1 MAFIDDIKKNDK
13 LKELQEDVL
22 NELDTVYR
30 NNEQVAINEIT
41 SRNAKQ
47 IEEDVFKL
55 SGNEKPQGMKY
66 YEYVKTEFNRLKEN
80 VVPKTEFEGLKS
92 EFEKAQKMIE
102 TGLSDETAKQQL
114 SDYKTRIAQL
124 ETDLQQKDNTYA
136 ETLAQRDAAELQ
148 KEFVGINGFS
158 ARNLWRMRTLYEQYF
173 DSVLILPPLVAEI
186 PWTHNILILEKCKEE
201 HERFYYINM
210 TKKFQWSK
218 TLLVNAIDN
227 NHYQNTLLNQNNF
240 SETLDVQIAK
250 NADLIVKHEY
260 TFDFLNLSEP
270 YSEALLEQAILS
282 NIRNF
287 LIELGGD
294 FSFIGNQFPIKYD
307 DKTYEIDLLL
317 FHRELQCLVAI
328 DLKIDE
334 FKPEMAGK
342 MNFYLSTLN
351 KLFKKNHENPS
362 IGVII
367 CKSKNRT
374 TVDFALQ
381 DINKPIGIATY
392 TLNKELPKDIS
403 AFFPSNQEFV
413 DKIESI
419 TNYIKKSK

>member
-1 MAFIDDIKKNDK
+1 MLESNHIHFVQEIKTQI
-13 LKELQEDVL
+13 KEAQYRALQKV
-22 NELDTVYR
+22 NV
-30 NNEQVAINEIT
+30 EQIQLYWNIGKTILERQQQYGWGKGIVEI
-41 SRNAKQ
+41 
-47 IEEDVFKL
+47 L
-55 SGNEKPQGMKY
+55 
-66 YEYVKTEFNRLKEN
+66 
-80 VVPKTEFEGLKS
+80 
-92 EFEKAQKMIE
+92 
-102 TGLSDETAKQQL
+102 
-114 SDYKTRIAQL
+114 
-124 ETDLQQKDNTYA
+124 
-136 ETLAQRDAAELQ
+136 AAELQ

-158 ARNLWRMRTLYEQYF
+158 ARNLWYMRNLYEQYYT
-173 DSVLILPPLVAEI
+173 SSLILQPLVAEI
-186 PWTHNILILEKCKEE
+186 PWTHNILILEKCKDE

-227 NHYQNTLLNQNNF
+227 NHYQNTVLSQTNF
-240 SETLDVQIAK
+240 SETLEISSAN
-250 NADLIVKHEY
+250 NADIIIKDEY
-260 TFDFLNLSEP
+260 LFDFLNLSEP
-270 YSEALLEQAILS
+270 YSEAQLEQAILS

-307 DKTYEIDLLL
+307 DKTFEIDLLL

-351 KLFKKNHENPS
+351 KLVKKKHEKPS
-362 IGVII
+362 IGIII

-374 TVDFALQ
+374 TVEFALQ

-392 TLNKELPKDIS
+392 TLNKELPKNIS

-419 TNYIKKSK
+419 TNYINRSKN

>member
-1 MAFIDDIKKNDK
+1 MLDINHNDFVQEIKTQIKKAQYRA
-13 LKELQEDVL
+13 LQKVNTEQIQLYWNIGKTILERQLQYGWGKGIVEVL
-22 NELDTVYR
+22 AT
-30 NNEQVAINEIT
+30 
-41 SRNAKQ
+41 
-47 IEEDVFKL
+47 
-55 SGNEKPQGMKY
+55 
-66 YEYVKTEFNRLKEN
+66 
-80 VVPKTEFEGLKS
+80 
-92 EFEKAQKMIE
+92 
-102 TGLSDETAKQQL
+102 
-114 SDYKTRIAQL
+114 
-124 ETDLQQKDNTYA
+124 
-136 ETLAQRDAAELQ
+136 ELQ
-148 KEFVGINGFS
+148 KEFIGINGFS
-158 ARNLWRMRTLYEQYF
+158 ARNLWRMRTLYEQYV

-186 PWTHNILILEKCKEE
+186 PWTHNILILEKCKVE

-218 TLLVNAIDN
+218 TLLINAIDN
-227 NHYQNTLLNQNNF
+227 NHYQNTLLSQNNF
-240 SETLDVQIAK
+240 SETVEFHIAE
-250 NADLIVKHEY
+250 NADLIIKDEY

-270 YSEALLEQAILS
+270 YSEAQLEQAILS

-294 FSFIGNQFPIKYD
+294 FSFIGNQFSIKYD
-307 DKTYEIDLLL
+307 DKIYEIDLLL

-351 KLFKKNHENPS
+351 KLVKKDHENPS

-374 TVDFALQ
+374 TVEFALQ

-392 TLNKELPKDIS
+392 TLNKELPKNIS
-403 AFFPSNQEFV
+403 AFFPSSQEFV
-413 DKIESI
+413 DKVESI
-419 TNYIKKSK
+419 THYIKKLK

>member
-1 MAFIDDIKKNDK
+1 MLELNHIHFVQEVKNQIKSAQYRA
-13 LKELQEDVL
+13 LQKVNTEQIQLYWNIGKTILERQQQYGWGKGIVEVL
-22 NELDTVYR
+22 AT
-30 NNEQVAINEIT
+30 
-41 SRNAKQ
+41 
-47 IEEDVFKL
+47 
-55 SGNEKPQGMKY
+55 
-66 YEYVKTEFNRLKEN
+66 
-80 VVPKTEFEGLKS
+80 
-92 EFEKAQKMIE
+92 
-102 TGLSDETAKQQL
+102 
-114 SDYKTRIAQL
+114 
-124 ETDLQQKDNTYA
+124 
-136 ETLAQRDAAELQ
+136 ELQ
-148 KEFVGINGFS
+148 KEFIGINGFS
-158 ARNLWRMRTLYEQYF
+158 ARNLWYMRNLYEQYYT
-173 DSVLILPPLVAEI
+173 SALILQPLVAEI
-186 PWTHNILILEKCKEE
+186 PWTHNILILEKCKDE

-218 TLLVNAIDN
+218 TLLINAIDN
-227 NHYQNTLLNQNNF
+227 NYYHNTLLNQTNF
-240 SETLDVQIAK
+240 SETLEVQAAK
-250 NADLIVKHEY
+250 NADLIIKDEY

-270 YSEALLEQAILS
+270 YSEAQLEQAILS

-294 FSFIGNQFPIKYD
+294 FSFIGNQFAIKYD
-307 DKTYEIDLLL
+307 DKFYEIDLLL

-351 KLFKKNHENPS
+351 KLVKKDHENPS

-374 TVDFALQ
+374 TVEFALQ

-392 TLNKELPKDIS
+392 TLNKELPKNIS

-413 DKIESI
+413 DKVESI
-419 TNYIKKSK
+419 THYIKKLK

>member
-1 MAFIDDIKKNDK
+1 MLETTHIHFVQEVKTQIKKAQYRALQKVN
-13 LKELQEDVL
+13 KEQIQLYWNIGKTILERQLQYGWGKGIVEVL
-22 NELDTVYR
+22 AT
-30 NNEQVAINEIT
+30 
-41 SRNAKQ
+41 
-47 IEEDVFKL
+47 
-55 SGNEKPQGMKY
+55 
-66 YEYVKTEFNRLKEN
+66 
-80 VVPKTEFEGLKS
+80 
-92 EFEKAQKMIE
+92 
-102 TGLSDETAKQQL
+102 
-114 SDYKTRIAQL
+114 
-124 ETDLQQKDNTYA
+124 
-136 ETLAQRDAAELQ
+136 ELQ
-148 KEFVGINGFS
+148 KEFIGINGFS
-158 ARNLWRMRTLYEQYF
+158 ARNLWYMRNLYEQYYT
-173 DSVLILPPLVAEI
+173 SSLILQPLVAEI

-227 NHYQNTLLNQNNF
+227 NNYQKTLLSQTNF
-240 SETLDVQIAK
+240 TETLEVAIAQ
-250 NADLIVKHEY
+250 NADLIIKDEY

-270 YSEALLEQAILS
+270 YSEAQLEQSILS

-307 DKTYEIDLLL
+307 DKIYEIDLLL

-351 KLFKKNHENPS
+351 KLVKKDHENPS

-374 TVDFALQ
+374 TVEFALQ
-381 DINKPIGIATY
+381 DVNKPIGVATY
-392 TLNKELPKDIS
+392 TVNKELPKNLS
-403 AFFPSNQEFV
+403 SFFPSNQEFV
-413 DKIESI
+413 DKVESI
-419 TNYIKKSK
+419 THYIKKLK

>member
-1 MAFIDDIKKNDK
+1 MLENNHIHFVEEIKSQIKKAQYRA
-13 LKELQEDVL
+13 LQKV
-22 NELDTVYR
+22 NT
-30 NNEQVAINEIT
+30 EQIQLYWNIGKTILERQQQYGWGKGIVEI
-41 SRNAKQ
+41 
-47 IEEDVFKL
+47 L
-55 SGNEKPQGMKY
+55 
-66 YEYVKTEFNRLKEN
+66 
-80 VVPKTEFEGLKS
+80 
-92 EFEKAQKMIE
+92 
-102 TGLSDETAKQQL
+102 
-114 SDYKTRIAQL
+114 
-124 ETDLQQKDNTYA
+124 
-136 ETLAQRDAAELQ
+136 AAELQ

-250 NADLIVKHEY
+250 NADLIVKDEY

>member
-1 MAFIDDIKKNDK
+1 MLETNHIAFIQEIKSQIKSAQYRA
-13 LKELQEDVL
+13 LQKV
-22 NELDTVYR
+22 NV
-30 NNEQVAINEIT
+30 EQVQLYWNI
-41 SRNAKQ
+41 
-47 IEEDVFKL
+47 
-55 SGNEKPQGMKY
+55 G
-66 YEYVKTEFNRLKEN
+66 KTILER
-80 VVPKTEFEGLKS
+80 
-92 EFEKAQKMIE
+92 
-102 TGLSDETAKQQL
+102 QQQYGWGKGIVEL
-114 SDYKTRIAQL
+114 
-124 ETDLQQKDNTYA
+124 
-136 ETLAQRDAAELQ
+136 LATELQ
-148 KEFVGINGFS
+148 KEFIGIQGFS
-158 ARNLWRMRTLYEQYF
+158 ARNLWRMRTLYEQYL
-173 DSVLILPPLVAEI
+173 DSNLILPPLVAEI
-186 PWTHNILILEKCKEE
+186 PWTHNILILEKCKDE

-227 NHYQNTLLNQNNF
+227 RNYQNTLLNQTNF
-240 SETLDVQIAK
+240 AETLDIETAK
-250 NADLIVKHEY
+250 NADLILKDEY

-270 YSEALLEQAILS
+270 YSEAQLEQAILS

-294 FSFIGNQFPIKYD
+294 FSFIGSQFPLKFE

-317 FHRELQCLVAI
+317 YHRELQCLVAI

-342 MNFYLSTLN
+342 MNFYLSVLN
-351 KLFKKNHENPS
+351 KLVKKNHENPS

-381 DINKPIGIATY
+381 DINKPIGVATY
-392 TLNKELPKDIS
+392 TLNKELPKDIR

-413 DKIESI
+413 DKVENI
-419 TNYIKKSK
+419 TNYIKNHKL

>member
-1 MAFIDDIKKNDK
+1 MLETNHIDFVQEIKTQIKKAQYRA
-13 LKELQEDVL
+13 LQKVNTEQIQLYWNIGKTILERQLQYGWGKGIVEVL
-22 NELDTVYR
+22 AT
-30 NNEQVAINEIT
+30 
-41 SRNAKQ
+41 
-47 IEEDVFKL
+47 
-55 SGNEKPQGMKY
+55 
-66 YEYVKTEFNRLKEN
+66 
-80 VVPKTEFEGLKS
+80 
-92 EFEKAQKMIE
+92 
-102 TGLSDETAKQQL
+102 
-114 SDYKTRIAQL
+114 
-124 ETDLQQKDNTYA
+124 
-136 ETLAQRDAAELQ
+136 ELQ
-148 KEFVGINGFS
+148 KEFIGINGFS
-158 ARNLWRMRTLYEQYF
+158 ARNLWRMRTLYEQYV

-186 PWTHNILILEKCKEE
+186 PWTHNILILEKCKDE

-227 NHYQNTLLNQNNF
+227 SRCQNTLLSQTNF
-240 SETLDVQIAK
+240 SETLEVDIAE
-250 NADLIVKHEY
+250 NADLIIKDEY

-270 YSEALLEQAILS
+270 YSEAQLEQAILS

-307 DKTYEIDLLL
+307 DKIYEIDLLL

-351 KLFKKNHENPS
+351 KLVKKNHENPS

-374 TVDFALQ
+374 TVEFALQ

-392 TLNKELPKDIS
+392 TLKKELPKNLSD
-403 AFFPSNQEFV
+403 FFPSNQEFV

-419 TNYIKKSK
+419 THYIKKLK